1 MKRRPWLKGAAAAA
15 FGGCSRA
22 PSGRAGRLGFKH
34 QPMWGDPAPFRAM
47 LDAFRAAHP
56 GVELVTEALPNA
68 SDAAHQFFLTAL
80 EGGASDFDVF
90 VADVVWVA
98 ELAKAGWIADLSAA
112 FPPDTLASEFLPGPV
127 ETSVLEGRT
136 FGVPWYADVGV
147 MYRRTDLV
155 PEAPS
160 TTEDLAAR
168 AREIAKASKTAGYV
182 WQGRQYEGLVCNAFE
197 AFWAHGAKRGD
208 PLQLDTP
215 EAIRGLTY
223 LRELILTGASPRSVT
238 SMAEEDARR
247 VFQSGGAA
255 FMRNWPYALAELE
268 KEGSPVRGRVA
279 ISLLP
284 SASGDPGHGT
294 LGGFTLVVNAH
305 APEANR
311 EAALDLVRHLTS
323 TESALVLAEV
333 YGRSPARRAP
343 YDSAELKARAPGV
356 AALSRALELA
366 WPRPVTPFYPL
377 YTDVMQGELS
387 AAIAGIRTPE
397 EALARV
403 RASAERLAGRR

>member
-1 MKRRPWLKGAAAAA
+1 
-15 FGGCSRA
+15 
-22 PSGRAGRLGFKH
+22 
-34 QPMWGDPAPFRAM
+34 MWGDPEPFRAM

-56 GVELVTEALPNA
+56 GIELVTEALPNA

-112 FPPDTLASEFLPGPV
+112 FPPDGVAHEFLPGPV
-127 ETSVLEGRT
+127 ETSVIDGRT

-155 PEAPS
+155 PDAPK
-160 TTEDLAAR
+160 TTEELASR
-168 AREIAKASKTAGYV
+168 AREISAKSATSGFV

-197 AFWAHGAKRGD
+197 AFWAHGATQGD
-208 PLQLDTP
+208 GLALDTP
-215 EAIRGLTY
+215 EAVRGLAY
-223 LRELILTGASPRSVT
+223 LRDLITSGASPRSVT

-247 VFQSGGAA
+247 AFQSGRAA

-268 KEGSPVRGRVA
+268 REGSPVRGRVA

-284 SASGDPGHGT
+284 TASGEPGHGT
-294 LGGFTLVVNAH
+294 LGGFSLVINAH
-305 APEANR
+305 APPENR

-323 TESALVLAEV
+323 FESALILAEA
-333 YGRSPARRAP
+333 YARSPARRAP
-343 YDSAELKARAPGV
+343 YESPELGTRARGV
-356 AALSRALELA
+356 AALSKALELA

-387 AAIAGIRTPE
+387 AAIAGIRSPE
-397 EALARV
+397 QALARV

>member
-1 MKRRPWLKGAAAAA
+1 MKGAAAAVL
-15 FGGCSRA
+15 GGCSRA

-34 QPMWGDPAPFRAM
+34 QPMWGDVAPFRGM
-47 LDAFRAAHP
+47 LDGFRAAHP

-112 FPPDTLASEFLPGPV
+112 FPPEALAREFLPGPV
-127 ETSVLEGRT
+127 ETSVIEGRT

-155 PEAPS
+155 PEAPR
-160 TTEDLAAR
+160 TTEELAAR
-168 AREIAKASKTAGYV
+168 AKDVAASSRAAGYV

-197 AFWAHGAKRGD
+197 AFWAHGAGQGD
-208 PLQLDTP
+208 PLALDTP
-215 EAIRGLTY
+215 EAVRGLTY
-223 LRELILTGASPRSVT
+223 LRELIVSGASPRSVT

-255 FMRNWPYALAELE
+255 FMRNWPYALGELE

-284 SASGDPGHGT
+284 TAGGEPGHGT
-294 LGGFTLVVNAH
+294 LGGFTLVLNAH

-311 EAALDLVRHLTS
+311 AAALDLVRHLTS
-323 TESALVLAEV
+323 TESALILAEA

-343 YDSAELKARAPGV
+343 YESAELKARAPGV
-356 AALSRALELA
+356 AALSSALELA
-366 WPRPVTPFYPL
+366 RPRPVTPFYPL
-377 YTDVMQGELS
+377 YTDVLQGELS

-397 EALARV
+397 QALARAA
-403 RASAERLAGRR
+403 ASARRMAGRR

>member
-1 MKRRPWLKGAAAAA
+1 
-15 FGGCSRA
+15 
-22 PSGRAGRLGFKH
+22 
-34 QPMWGDPAPFRAM
+34 
-47 LDAFRAAHP
+47 
-56 GVELVTEALPNA
+56 
-68 SDAAHQFFLTAL
+68 
-80 EGGASDFDVF
+80 
-90 VADVVWVA
+90 
-98 ELAKAGWIADLSAA
+98 
-112 FPPDTLASEFLPGPV
+112 
-127 ETSVLEGRT
+127 
-136 FGVPWYADVGV
+136 
-147 MYRRTDLV
+147 
-155 PEAPS
+155 
-160 TTEDLAAR
+160 
-168 AREIAKASKTAGYV
+168 
-182 WQGRQYEGLVCNAFE
+182 
-197 AFWAHGAKRGD
+197 
-208 PLQLDTP
+208 
-215 EAIRGLTY
+215 
-223 LRELILTGASPRSVT
+223 
-238 SMAEEDARR
+238 
-247 VFQSGGAA
+247 
-255 FMRNWPYALAELE
+255 MRNWPYALAELE

-311 EAALDLVRHLTS
+311 EAALELVRHLTS
-323 TESALVLAEV
+323 TESALVLAEA

-343 YDSAELKARAPGV
+343 YDSVELKARAPGV